1 MGMGL
6 AEGCAAEERREWCKS
21 GPPGTLFVPI
31 AGDLLPVREL
41 NFAREKQ
48 PQPGRPVATVRSLS
62 IMVRLVDRNSLLTP
76 RKAGPLLGYGN
87 RFFFG
92 MNSSAFRSPR
102 GLRLRHLA
110 SKGTQDVPND
120 LVSVGGLW
128 KRQVV
133 LNLIAI
139 ATSVSLLHDVAG
151 FGQIVDNSVGT
162 PFGEVETG
170 RDIAQAHL
178 RIASDAEECPTM
190 VAEESPSGHGGII
203 PAISR
208 NILLV
213 ARY

>member
-62 IMVRLVDRNSLLTP
+62 IMVRLVDRNRLLTP

-92 MNSSAFRSPR
+92 MGTRQRFA
-102 GLRLRHLA
+102 LRE
-110 SKGTQDVPND
+110 GP
-120 LVSVGGLW
+120 
-128 KRQVV
+128 
-133 LNLIAI
+133 
-139 ATSVSLLHDVAG
+139 G
-151 FGQIVDNSVGT
+151 FGTSPIKAPRMSPITCVYVWGC
-162 PFGEVETG
+162 TG
-170 RDIAQAHL
+170 
-178 RIASDAEECPTM
+178 
-190 VAEESPSGHGGII
+190 SG
-203 PAISR
+203 R
-208 NILLV
+208 WC
-213 ARY
+213 